1 MYIITIA
8 RRNPKTGELSTSA
21 VGRIYSTHDAA
32 ESYMRFLYWIELK
45 RYGLKDNDMRDPYG
59 NAIPGGYHTQDKAGL
74 YTYCDY
80 APGKLLEV
88 AVFTITSTL

>member
-21 VGRIYSTHDAA
+21 VGRIYSTHDDA
-32 ESYMRFLYWIELK
+32 ENYMRFLYWIELK
-45 RYGLKDNDMRDPYG
+45 RYGLKDNDMHDFYG
-59 NAIPGGYHTQDKAGL
+59 NAVPGGYHTQDTAGV

-80 APGKLLEV
+80 ASGKLLEV
-88 AVFTITSTL
+88 ATFVITSI